1 MKRGAQPAILPDG
14 AARRPPLWL
23 RVSFALAAGGASA
36 AAQLPPPVVAD
47 LVVPGSKRI
56 ESTMSIEPSPAL
68 AGRKL
73 VVHRAFI
80 MRDWSPIA
88 PGESFAASGKYG
100 TCVHLAR
107 DGADPILGPEGDCA
121 EPCVRVDTLRATGD
135 QVSVYS
141 TVQAAHTVLRV
152 ARVSDDELVLEV
164 VSHERRRDPWM
175 ITGLALILLAGA
187 ASARWAWT
195 RRARKH

>member
-1 MKRGAQPAILPDG
+1 MRKSAQPAILPDG
-14 AARRPPLWL
+14 ATRRPPGWL
-23 RVSFALAAGGASA
+23 RVFFVLVAGGASA

-47 LVVPGSKRI
+47 IVVPGSRRI

-100 TCVHLAR
+100 TCVHLPR
-107 DGADPILGPEGDCA
+107 EGADPVLATEGECA
-121 EPCVRVDTLRATGD
+121 EPCVRVDALRATGD

-141 TVQAAHTVLRV
+141 TVVAAHTVLRV

-175 ITGLALILLAGA
+175 IAGLALILLAGA
-187 ASARWAWT
+187 ACARWAWT